1 MGYWSTLTRDGCVLL
16 GSRSGFVLV
25 WSHQYRLATSSD
37 VVRAGRHVSR
47 GVPMVKP
54 WTSLDEQVSILVQR
68 GLTDAPEYR
77 DLIERTGYYRLSGF
91 AYPFGL

>member
-1 MGYWSTLTRDGCVLL
+1 
-16 GSRSGFVLV
+16 
-25 WSHQYRLATSSD
+25 
-37 VVRAGRHVSR
+37 
-47 GVPMVKP
+47 MVKP

-91 AYPFGL
+91 AYPFRAIGANVVL